1 MIASI
6 SSIVEVDPTR
16 GNDDSGG
23 VGRPYRTITAA
34 LAHLESSTLIKLAPG
49 LYTKASGEQFPLTL
63 PGGVILDG
71 TSHPTG
77 EAAIISGGGAAAN
90 FQGFVAVILHD
101 NAQLRGITV
110 RNSLGNGVLVTNGQS
125 LIRQCLIHRCPQD
138 GLVVTGSAIPQVV
151 STTIEDNGGPGLRMM
166 HQAKGVVKD
175 CILRRCQTG
184 VLLEGDAA
192 PLIQNNQISD
202 HQVGVLVT
210 GTSSPVLRSNRIIQN
225 RQRGIWLQGNSRPN
239 LGHSQDP
246 ANNIVRHNGQVDIH
260 NDMAQLVVA
269 VGNDL
274 LPQRLQGRITLAASQ
289 IPEAKAVP
297 PPLLSQPSSGP
308 TPPSTHGGAIDSGA
322 IEQPSP
328 KPSPQSSSS
337 LPKRFADINNH
348 WAKDYIEALA
358 DRELIK
364 GYDDGSFRPNTVIN
378 RAQFAAM
385 VAASFKDQP
394 SRQNATRFRDV
405 PAQHWASNAITQVQ
419 RQGFIG
425 GFPDQT
431 FRPDQPITRG
441 QAITAIAQ
449 GLRLAPAPSNLLS
462 LYRDRAQIPSYAT
475 DAIAAAT
482 QHELVVNHPRPDHL
496 RPLDPITRGE
506 VTTLIY
512 QGLVTQGKASPL
524 QGNVPVQAEIPQG
537 SFPDI
542 KQHWAEVFIQG
553 LLNRNLIRGYDDG
566 TFRPDRP
573 MTRAQF
579 AAVIQSAFQPSPQ
592 RAAKP
597 FRDVSPTHWAAQ
609 AIQIAY
615 RGSFLSGFP
624 DGSFGPDSGL
634 LRVQIWVA
642 LVHGLNLLPRQSGQ
656 LNLLARYLDRQA
668 IPDYAQEPVAKATQL
683 KLVVNAPNLQRLNPN
698 QVATRAEISAVVY
711 QTLVY
716 LQRAPRVNNAFIVY
730 P

>member
-16 GNDDSGG
+16 GNDAFGG
-23 VGRPYRTITAA
+23 AGKPYKTLTAA
-34 LAHLESSTLIKLAPG
+34 LANLKPSTLVKLAPG
-49 LYTKASGEQFPLTL
+49 LYTKTSGENFPLAL

-71 TSHPTG
+71 TSHHTG
-77 EAAIISGGGAAAN
+77 EAAIISGGGATAN
-90 FQGFVAVILHD
+90 FQGYVAVILHD
-101 NAQLRGITV
+101 NAQLRGVTV
-110 RNSLGNGVLVTNGQS
+110 RNSLGNGILVTGGQP

-151 STTIEDNGGPGLRMM
+151 STTIEDNGGVGLRMM
-166 HQAKGVVKD
+166 HRAKGVVKG
-175 CILRRCQTG
+175 CTLRRCQTG
-184 VLLEGDAA
+184 LSLGQEAA
-192 PLIQNNQISD
+192 PLIKNNQISD
-202 HQVGVLVT
+202 HQVGILVT
-210 GTSSPVLRSNRIIQN
+210 GTSSPVLRGNRIIQN
-225 RQRGIWLQGNSRPN
+225 RQRGIWLQSNCRPD
-239 LGHSQDP
+239 LGDPQDP
-246 ANNIVRHNGQVDIH
+246 ANNIIRHNGQTDIH
-260 NDMAQLVVA
+260 NDTSQPVVA

-297 PPLLSQPSSGP
+297 PLLLNQPSSRP
-308 TPPSTHGGAIDSGA
+308 ASPSTNSEAVDSEA
-322 IEQPSP
+322 VEMPFP
-328 KPSPQSSSS
+328 KPVPQASPSS
-337 LPKRFADINNH
+337 PRRFTDIDNH
-348 WAKDYIEALA
+348 WATPYIEALA
-358 DRELIK
+358 DRGLIK
-364 GYDDGSFRPNTVIN
+364 GYDDGSFRPNTTIN

-394 SRQNATRFRDV
+394 SRQKATRFRDV

-431 FRPDQPITRG
+431 FRPDQLITRG

-462 LYRDRAQIPSYAT
+462 SYQDRAQIPSYAT

-482 QHELVVNHPRPDHL
+482 QQKLVVNHPRPDQL
-496 RPLDPITRGE
+496 RPLDPITRGD

-512 QGLVTQGKASPL
+512 QGLVAQGKASPL
-524 QGNVPVQAEIPQG
+524 QGHATVQAEIPQG

-542 KQHWAEVFIQG
+542 QRHWAEVFIQG

-592 RAAKP
+592 RTTKP
-597 FRDVSPTHWAAQ
+597 FRDVPPTHWAAQ
-609 AIQIAY
+609 AIQTAY
-615 RGSFLSGFP
+615 RGGFLSGFP
-624 DGSFGPDSGL
+624 DGSFGPDNGL

-656 LNLLARYLDRQA
+656 PNLLARYLDRQT
-668 IPDYAQEPVAKATQL
+668 IPDYALEPVAKATQL
-683 KLVVNAPNLQRLNPN
+683 KLVVNAPNIQRLNPN